1 MPSRIIASSS
11 ALVLA
16 AAGTLLLFA
25 SDEVLPRLVPGISRD
40 GAWLG
45 QVLGAAW
52 LGIAALNWLSR
63 GSVLGGIYGRPI
75 VMANAVTYFITATVL
90 LKAPL
95 AGARIVVALPAAFA
109 LLYGLLLFRGPFVA
123 ATKGGAATSRSSLE

>member
-1 MPSRIIASSS
+1 VTSRILATSS

-16 AAGTLLLFA
+16 GAGLLLLFA
-25 SDEVLPRLVPGISRD
+25 ADDLLPRFVSGVQ
-40 GAWLG
+40 GEAAWIG

-75 VMANAVTYFITATVL
+75 VRANAFTFFITTTVL
-90 LKAPL
+90 LGAPF
-95 AGARIVVALPAAFA
+95 AGALVAAIVPGIFA
-109 LLYGLLLFRGPFVA
+109 LLYGSLLFHGPFRA
-123 ATKGGAATSRSSLE
+123 DRSREGKY

>member
-1 MPSRIIASSS
+1 MTSRTIATVS

-40 GAWLG
+40 ASWIG
-45 QVLGAAW
+45 QVLAAAW

-75 VMANAVTYFITATVL
+75 VMANAATWFITTTVL
-90 LKAPL
+90 VKAPL
-95 AGARIVVALPAAFA
+95 GGAQIVAALPAVFA
-109 LLYGLLLFRGPFVA
+109 LVYGWLLFRGPFDA
-123 ATKGGAATSRSSLE
+123 DTQPRR